1 MDTTTAAEPDYSLK
15 DLRINSY
22 GKLPKQSD
30 AIENSIFALMRHA
43 HRLGVRTAKAQSSM
57 TALAAE
63 RDALRGLL
71 QEYQWSQGGTCP
83 CCGAWGSGSRQH
95 SPTCYIGIALKEP
108 T

>member
-1 MDTTTAAEPDYSLK
+1 MDTTTANCERVAAELVDYESQWA
-15 DLRINSY
+15 R
-22 GKLPKQSD
+22 D
-30 AIENSIFALMRHA
+30 AAAL
-43 HRLGVRTAKAQSSM
+43 LL
-57 TALAAE
+57 ALAAE